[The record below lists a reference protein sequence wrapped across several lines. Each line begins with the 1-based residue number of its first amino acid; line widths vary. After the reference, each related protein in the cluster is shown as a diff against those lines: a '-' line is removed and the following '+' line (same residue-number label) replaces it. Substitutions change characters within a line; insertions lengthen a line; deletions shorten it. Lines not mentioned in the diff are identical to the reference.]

1 MDENAGHT
9 YAPLNEEDALLQLS
23 PTAVNSNLL
32 ELDGEPEFTQIA
44 LIKQEARWLFT
55 STMPIALSYLC
66 QNSFSFISVLSV
78 GKLGVNELAAASLS
92 GMIVNFA
99 VIMPCFGLTGALES
113 FCGAAF
119 TASPDKTRVGF
130 HMQRGLVAV
139 TLQLIPA
146 IVLFSFIEPLLI
158 LSGQTREISI
168 LCGQYLRIWLLG
180 SWPMMAFDCLR
191 RFAQA
196 QGIMQASTWVMT
208 LVMPIHAANSYLLV
222 WSPRLGLGFVGAPL
236 TIVITNWL
244 MFLGMLLYIATSPAR
259 VAWGGWTWT
268 CLDGMWEYYRLA
280 IPSAAMLACSWGAYE
295 LVTFGSSLFG
305 PVAMA
310 AQACIFSAMAL
321 TYQVPT
327 AIGSATATR
336 IGNSLG
342 LRQQRR
348 ARYSA
353 HLAIAVGYALGIACS
368 LLLFTYR
375 HSWGYIFSDD
385 EEVTKLCANL
395 MPFFAAVQTFDGM
408 NGLTAGILRA
418 LGKQALGVTFAFP
431 SFWLLGIP
439 LGFYLALG
447 SLGLEVVGLWIG
459 LSLAVIAYSLLQQQY
474 IFFRIDWPHEVKIC
488 LHRLTISP
496 VLG

>member
-1 MDENAGHT
+1 MRSD
-9 YAPLNEEDALLQLS
+9 EEDALFLCF
-23 PTAVNSNLL
+23 PTHATTEI
-32 ELDGEPEFTQIA
+32 ELDDEPEVTHKV
-44 LIKQEARWLFT
+44 LIRQELWWLFT
-55 STMPIALSYLC
+55 STIPIALSYLC

-92 GMIVNFA
+92 GMIVNFV

-119 TASPDKTRVGF
+119 TASSDKTRVGF

-146 IVLFSFIEPLLI
+146 AIMFTFIEPLLI
-158 LSGQTREISI
+158 LAGQTHEIST

-180 SWPMMAFDCLR
+180 SWPMMVFDCLR
-191 RFAQA
+191 RFVQA
-196 QGIMQASTWVMT
+196 QGIMQASTWVIAM
-208 LVMPIHAANSYLLV
+208 VMPIHAINSYLLV
-222 WSPRLGLGFVGAPL
+222 WSSRLGLGFVGAPF

-244 MFLGMLLYIATSPAR
+244 MFLGMLIYTANSTAR
-259 VAWGGWTWT
+259 LAWGGFSWK
-268 CLDGMWEYYRLA
+268 CLDGIWEFYRLA
-280 IPSAAMLACSWGAYE
+280 IPSAAMLACSWSAFE

-305 PVAMA
+305 PVTMA

-321 TYQVPT
+321 TYQIPT

-342 LRQQRR
+342 LKQQRR

-353 HLAIAVGYALGIACS
+353 HVAIFMGYVLGITCS
-368 LLLFTYR
+368 LLLFIYR
-375 HSWGYIFSDD
+375 NSWGYIFSND
-385 EEVTKLCANL
+385 EEVAKLCAHL
-395 MPFFAAVQTFDGM
+395 MPFFAAIQSFDGM

-418 LGKQALGVTFAFP
+418 LGKQALGVSLAFP

-447 SLGLEVVGLWIG
+447 PQGLEVVGLWIG
-459 LSLAVIAYSLLQQQY
+459 LSLAVIVYSLLQQRY
-474 IFFRIDWPHEVKIC
+474 IFLQINWSHEVNIC
-488 LHRLTISP
+488 KKRLAISS
-496 VLG
+496 GTE